1 MFSVACLC
9 YYQLTRRKGL
19 LEGNGSSSKLRLG
32 EQINYDFP
40 NQTGIKKA
48 FMCIRKAIHR

>member
-48 FMCIRKAIHR
+48 FMSIRKAIHR